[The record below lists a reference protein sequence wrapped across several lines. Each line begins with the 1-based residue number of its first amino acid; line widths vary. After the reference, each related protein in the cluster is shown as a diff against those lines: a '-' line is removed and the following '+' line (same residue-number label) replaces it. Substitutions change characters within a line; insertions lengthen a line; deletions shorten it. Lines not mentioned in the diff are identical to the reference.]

1 MKLIIYRFV
10 SLIQISSIFHKIHET
25 AVEAKLGDVNKTKS
39 SEVLEKNCRD
49 RDRTNEM

>member
-25 AVEAKLGDVNKTKS
+25 AVEAKLGDVNKS